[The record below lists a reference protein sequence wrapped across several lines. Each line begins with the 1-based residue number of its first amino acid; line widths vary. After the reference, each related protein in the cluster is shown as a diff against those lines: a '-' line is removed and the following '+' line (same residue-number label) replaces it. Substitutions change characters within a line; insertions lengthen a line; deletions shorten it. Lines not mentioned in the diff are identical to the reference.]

1 MKGHALL
8 TSRRALKTLQAK
20 LDFDKSEL
28 TLFDEEVKVPL
39 ETNSAG
45 QFTVYLLGPPAP
57 PETTF
62 DQSWRHLTCQQKV
75 RWNMILRLSCN
86 SPQRRQKLRRADQDF
101 SVWSRVD
108 DDLK

>member
-1 MKGHALL
+1 VSFEDVELFLADDVA
-8 TSRRALKTLQAK
+8 RALKTLQAK

-62 DQSWRHLTCQQKV
+62 DQSW
-75 RWNMILRLSCN
+75 
-86 SPQRRQKLRRADQDF
+86 
-101 SVWSRVD
+101 
-108 DDLK
+108 